1 MAYKKFTKETKEF
14 QMFQELWS
22 IFQKF
27 GQIENTEEY
36 WNDFINNARKFAEKY
51 GEYGKNIM
59 IATIEEFEKI
69 SKNNS

>member
-1 MAYKKFTKETKEF
+1 MAYKHFTKNTKEF

-27 GQIENTEEY
+27 GQIENTEKY

>member
-1 MAYKKFTKETKEF
+1 MAYKHFTKNTKEF
-14 QMFQELWS
+14 QMFQEFWS

-27 GQIENTEEY
+27 GQIENTEKY